1 MRCYAPTGVDSSGL
15 EAAISLSSEDG
26 NTAVRAD
33 LARIAHAAALAL
45 RDPEVRARVYADI
58 HASPDP
64 EKKLSLRSY
73 LDGPGASF
81 RQSMASSANLT
92 RDQLSTAL
100 LNLPEVD
107 LYMPVA
113 SHREQWSGDAQV
125 IVAYQLKDRD
135 IPDGFDLDGRRVI
148 LSRAAPPSIPAL
160 VVVPQERPVLS
171 RTDVLAL
178 SEECTPEMI
187 ICDDP
192 NDPPPPPPPPDGLYI
207 DKMRIRHDGE
217 SWPRGEPELEVHVTG
232 TQNGVYWVFTAQP
245 PSGLCPNYPGSISP
259 GVGPCVNTPW
269 QNQWLNYSPDASQST
284 WVACSGEKASGAR
297 RFDFNSETT
306 HNQDVL
312 IAEAQTFFVN
322 ERITDNQGGI
332 MHRRKDGLNAPVTIL
347 ITERDDGDQCPDPAG
362 KRESYSTFTVQWRGG
377 GILQPTQSSFEH
389 LIHRILGNGND
400 ELAFFVLHSFTT
412 LEAASNLYMAG
423 ADVDIWLTNNGFDH
437 TEIPPDEDPYW
448 GF

>member
-1 MRCYAPTGVDSSGL
+1 MPPTGVDSSGL

-187 ICDDP
+187 H
-192 NDPPPPPPPPDGLYI
+192 
-207 DKMRIRHDGE
+207 M
-217 SWPRGEPELEVHVTG
+217 
-232 TQNGVYWVFTAQP
+232 
-245 PSGLCPNYPGSISP
+245 
-259 GVGPCVNTPW
+259 
-269 QNQWLNYSPDASQST
+269 
-284 WVACSGEKASGAR
+284 
-297 RFDFNSETT
+297 
-306 HNQDVL
+306 
-312 IAEAQTFFVN
+312 
-322 ERITDNQGGI
+322 
-332 MHRRKDGLNAPVTIL
+332 
-347 ITERDDGDQCPDPAG
+347 
-362 KRESYSTFTVQWRGG
+362 
-377 GILQPTQSSFEH
+377 
-389 LIHRILGNGND
+389 
-400 ELAFFVLHSFTT
+400 
-412 LEAASNLYMAG
+412 
-423 ADVDIWLTNNGFDH
+423 
-437 TEIPPDEDPYW
+437 
-448 GF
+448 